1 MSAVSSSILWYTTR
15 ASGIVSLLLL
25 TAVMIGGIMT
35 ATRVGGGTVP
45 RFAVAEVHRRIS
57 LIAMIFIIL
66 HVATTI
72 VDSYVN
78 VGIISAIV
86 PFTSQYKPIK
96 VALGTVAFDLLLAIT
111 ITSLIKQRVSHNV
124 WRTIHWASYLAFPI
138 AVVHE
143 ILIGTDFRFAW
154 MSLLSAGCVG
164 AVGLALAWRFWAHPR
179 PGGALTA
186 VPSRTAPPKR
196 SKAIVSRAPSA
207 GGLSARR
214 RGSSKGRRTS

>member
-1 MSAVSSSILWYTTR
+1 MTAVSSSILWYTTR

-25 TAVMIGGIMT
+25 TAVMVGGIMT

-66 HVATTI
+66 HIATTI

-78 VGIISAIV
+78 VGIVSALI

-96 VALGTVAFDLLLAIT
+96 VALGTVAFDLMLAIT
-111 ITSLIKQRVSHNV
+111 VTSLIKQRISHSL

-138 AVVHE
+138 AVIHE

-154 MSLLSAGCVG
+154 MILLTAGCVS

-196 SKAIVSRAPSA
+196 SKAIVTRAPAA
-207 GGLSARR
+207 GPSRR
-214 RGSSKGRRTS
+214 RGSSKPKGTS